1 MIDVTST
8 SVMIDTHADPPPGG
22 GFEVRRSDAG
32 WGPDNDRNLIGRFT
46 GQIAYLARLSRVQD
60 FYLRPYDGSAPPR
73 YSRDSVLL
81 HVDYPL

>member
-1 MIDVTST
+1 M
-8 SVMIDTHADPPPGG
+8 
-22 GFEVRRSDAG
+22 RRSDAG

-46 GQIAYLARLSRVQD
+46 GQVAYLARLSRVQD
-60 FYLRPYDGSAPPR
+60 FYLRLYDSSAPPR